1 MAFTAFFV
9 EALTCL
15 ARGLGFA
22 MSVIVVG
29 FCFRVERTGVDAG
42 SGLRVALV
50 DYHGVVL
57 VVLKRCLF
65 VGRGCESFPC

>member
-1 MAFTAFFV
+1 MAFTAFVV
-9 EALTCL
+9 EALARL

-50 DYHGVVL
+50 DYH
-57 VVLKRCLF
+57 
-65 VGRGCESFPC
+65 